1 MSMRLGIG
9 ENNMLE
15 KLLNDWKG
23 EISINDKHYT
33 SVQDVKID
41 SKTFS
46 ESMHIILHSNAQKR
60 IQTKIDSVDDALEYQ
75 ITVKRY
81 MTQTATPEFDFMA
94 KWNNDNP
101 MPLRTMVGTIEKETH
116 GMVYMKL
123 HGQAEPVI
131 RCMRCGRLLTNPI
144 SQHYGIGPECMSK
157 LGLVCDI
164 DDVDTITKKLVDVTW
179 EGWIIKSAIT
189 ERKSA

>member
-1 MSMRLGIG
+1 
-9 ENNMLE
+9 MLE
-15 KLLNDWKG
+15 KLLKDWKG

-60 IQTKIDSVDDALEYQ
+60 TQTKIDSVDDVLEYQ

>member
-1 MSMRLGIG
+1 
-9 ENNMLE
+9 MLE
-15 KLLNDWKG
+15 KLLKDWKG
-23 EISINDKHYT
+23 EISINDV
-33 SVQDVKID
+33 SVDASKID
-41 SKTFS
+41 FKTLS
-46 ESMHIILHSNAQKR
+46 ESTHIILHSNSQKR
-60 IQTKIDSVDDALEYQ
+60 TQTKIDSVDDALEYQ

>member
-1 MSMRLGIG
+1 
-9 ENNMLE
+9 MLE
-15 KLLNDWKG
+15 KLLKDWKG
-23 EISINDKHYT
+23 EISINDVFVEA
-33 SVQDVKID
+33 SKID
-41 SKTFS
+41 FKTLS
-46 ESMHIILHSNAQKR
+46 ESTHIILHSNSQKR
-60 IQTKIDSVDDALEYQ
+60 TQTKIDSVDDVLEYQ

-81 MTQTATPEFDFMA
+81 MTQTATPEFDFMK
-94 KWNNDNP
+94 KWNSNNP

-164 DDVDTITKKLVDVTW
+164 DDVDTITKKLVEVVW

-189 ERKSA
+189 ERKEVA